1 MEFRPL
7 RSAGACTGQVA
18 LSKASFAT
26 LTSLDAGI
34 ADSVLLR
41 RPRYRKS
48 SSAAAKSSLGLAL
61 AVSAAPVLARLR
73 RHGQRQ
79 LQPRLCCAASLSTL
93 TASFADLGASGG
105 SLPSSTGRGDS
116 SSSAKERTSG
126 AVHVSLP
133 QRPPRRLVV
142 LAGQRKWAEQQVSE
156 ALRLWREK
164 YSNLRELVADNPR
177 ADKPPPLE
185 KWMGQE
191 LDAAVLYAMQP
202 NFQDSFGAICGAL
215 RGGGVFVLCTP
226 PLKEWREE
234 SAGRHWCACLEGMA
248 SDPESVDFINI
259 ISEEEQMKMLQDDR
273 LRLDWAALCPQSP
286 RTSITGSGTQGS
298 GESAGLV
305 PTEEQQQLI
314 EAVLR
319 TSSSS
324 PLLVSGRR
332 GRGKSAALGM
342 AASLLLRRGSERV
355 LVTSPSQ
362 ESTWQLFEA
371 AAAYLGD
378 SARREGPFKLCV
390 GQRGTLESGSLLQPS
405 CLRALG
411 PDCFEFADG
420 APLFGLRVHELWPAL
435 SQVIASGGHALL
447 RASQYLFIDE
457 AAGLPVAE
465 AIELLSRSRRVVMS
479 TTLDGYEGSG
489 QGFLLRALPKLREAR
504 KDLRHLQLRTP
515 LRWGQGCP
523 LERLADAALMLDAQP
538 APAEAVE
545 GVRPESVSFEQ
556 LDAVHLV
563 SRQGASLELERIF
576 GLLRCSHYKTKPS
589 DLQCFLEC
597 PGVRWYVLRYNGE
610 VVGVTIVGIEDAI
623 SESKVAE
630 AVYLRQRRAPGQL
643 IAQILSTEAGFL
655 EATSYRF
662 VRVLRLCI
670 HPAAQRRGLGA
681 LLLQETLRDLRELEG
696 IDAMGACFGA
706 TPWLLRLWRQV
717 GARLVWV
724 AHGSEPSS
732 GHHSATV
739 LIPISPRSQSLL
751 TRLQERLALQ
761 LPELLLGPLNHLD
774 SSMLSCLLGSL
785 PVPGGCPEDEDAPNP
800 QDVADVRSFAWGAR
814 NLSCCRYALVRAALC
829 ALRPPRVELAARF
842 EMEVMDLLQGR
853 PTNDSLLRQAFRELP
868 WARNRDQT

>member
-1 MEFRPL
+1 
-7 RSAGACTGQVA
+7 
-18 LSKASFAT
+18 
-26 LTSLDAGI
+26 
-34 ADSVLLR
+34 
-41 RPRYRKS
+41 
-48 SSAAAKSSLGLAL
+48 
-61 AVSAAPVLARLR
+61 
-73 RHGQRQ
+73 
-79 LQPRLCCAASLSTL
+79 
-93 TASFADLGASGG
+93 
-105 SLPSSTGRGDS
+105 
-116 SSSAKERTSG
+116 
-126 AVHVSLP
+126 
-133 QRPPRRLVV
+133 
-142 LAGQRKWAEQQVSE
+142 
-156 ALRLWREK
+156 
-164 YSNLRELVADNPR
+164 
-177 ADKPPPLE
+177 
-185 KWMGQE
+185 
-191 LDAAVLYAMQP
+191 
-202 NFQDSFGAICGAL
+202 
-215 RGGGVFVLCTP
+215 
-226 PLKEWREE
+226 
-234 SAGRHWCACLEGMA
+234 MA

-390 GQRGTLESGSLLQPS
+390 GQRGTLEFVAPAELLA
-405 CLRALG
+405 R
-411 PDCFEFADG
+411 
-420 APLFGLRVHELWPAL
+420 
-435 SQVIASGGHALL
+435 GGHALL